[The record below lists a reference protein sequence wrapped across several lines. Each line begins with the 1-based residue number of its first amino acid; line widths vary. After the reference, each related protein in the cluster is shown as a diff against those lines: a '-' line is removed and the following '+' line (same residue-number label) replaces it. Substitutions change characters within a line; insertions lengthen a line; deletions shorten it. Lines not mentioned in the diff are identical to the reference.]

1 MFSCFRMEIQFTLRL
16 KSLQCLRLA
25 VCYKYAIRTR
35 IRIFV
40 SRFRLPH
47 YFRGLYKQPP
57 LLRSK
62 HSCSMCVC
70 VCVYKCVRC
79 LFGVFAAAKHS
90 YNTHTHTQ
98 AYVAR
103 VTVCVC
109 VSSTEVGQFDIS
121 TSEPYTQYLY
131 TNLREFPTLCV
142 CVCAGVHVCKYL
154 YWTVCVLVCLC
165 VSFTG

>member
-1 MFSCFRMEIQFTLRL
+1 MGGGVLLFSCFRMEIQFTLRL

-70 VCVYKCVRC
+70 VCKCVRC

-90 YNTHTHTQ
+90 YNTHTHKHMQ
-98 AYVAR
+98 R
-103 VTVCVC
+103 V
-109 VSSTEVGQFDIS
+109 
-121 TSEPYTQYLY
+121 L
-131 TNLREFPTLCV
+131 LCV
-142 CVCAGVHVCKYL
+142 CVYRAQKQVSSIFRRANHIRNIYIQTYVNFPPCKC
-154 YWTVCVLVCLC
+154 VCVCGRACVQIFVLDCVC